1 MPSFDIVCEV
11 DLQEVDNAVNQVNR
25 EISTRFDFR
34 GGKSQISFDKAQEK
48 IKIVAD
54 DELKLRAIHGLLETK
69 VAKRGLDCRCLL
81 YSAQDEGA
89 GDLVKQ
95 EVALKVGLDK
105 DESKKITKKIKELKL
120 KVQAQIRDDLVRVT
134 AKKID
139 DLQEVISHF
148 KSSDLGLPLDYIN
161 MRS

>member
-11 DLQEVDNAVNQVNR
+11 DLQEVDNAVNQVSR

-34 GGKSQISFDKAQEK
+34 GSKSQISFEKDKK
-48 IKIVAD
+48 KLKIVAD
-54 DELKLRAIHGLLETK
+54 DELKLRAIQQILEMK
-69 VAKRGLDCRCLL
+69 FAKRGLDCRTLV
-81 YSAQDEGA
+81 YAAEVEGS
-89 GDLVKQ
+89 GNILRQ
-95 EVALKVGLDK
+95 EVELKVGL
-105 DESKKITKKIKELKL
+105 SKEEAKKVTKEIKEMKM

-139 DLQEVISHF
+139 DLQAVISHL
-148 KSSDLGLPLDYIN
+148 KASELGLPIDYIN